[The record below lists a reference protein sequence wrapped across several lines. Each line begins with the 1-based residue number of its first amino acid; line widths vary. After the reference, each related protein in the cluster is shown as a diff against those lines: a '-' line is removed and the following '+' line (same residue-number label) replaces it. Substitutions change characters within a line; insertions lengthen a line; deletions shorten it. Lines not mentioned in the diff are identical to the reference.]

1 MNTTLNDI
9 SKIFS
14 VSLSYIRDF
23 FSSTTTNS
31 IRIIIGY
38 VLFLIMI
45 ITWIY
50 YSKKTFHTINTLF
63 RVSMDRLYYQTS
75 LILYKNH
82 DTIYNF
88 KENISL
94 LLQYKTSMIEKKD
107 KALYY
112 ENYEQLIKE
121 IEYIYTLTSSDSNE
135 IHKEDIDK
143 QYKLVKILENKLS
156 TLQNIANI
164 CTLWIYKLLS

>member
-9 SKIFS
+9 SQIFS

-88 KENISL
+88 KENI
-94 LLQYKTSMIEKKD
+94 
-107 KALYY
+107 
-112 ENYEQLIKE
+112 
-121 IEYIYTLTSSDSNE
+121 
-135 IHKEDIDK
+135 
-143 QYKLVKILENKLS
+143 
-156 TLQNIANI
+156 
-164 CTLWIYKLLS
+164 